1 METNTLTEIIT
12 RRYEEIR
19 ELRAEGTDPFPPRF
33 EVTHT
38 AAEALETAE
47 ESGVIC
53 AGRLV
58 QLRVMGKAAFAHV
71 QDMSGRVQLYIARD
85 ILGEAPYGFFKKH
98 IHVGDFIGVAGSV
111 FKTKTGE
118 KTIKA
123 EKLTLL
129 SKAVRPMPE
138 KWHGLQDTEIR
149 FRSRHLDLIANDDV
163 RRIFEARSKIVR
175 AVRNTLDNEGF
186 LEVETPILCH
196 SAGGAA
202 ATPFETFHNALSM
215 PLFMR
220 IATELYLKRLI
231 IGGMERVYEIGKIF
245 RNEGIDT
252 THNPEF
258 TMLEAYQAYT
268 DYNGMARLFE
278 AIIEACTKSLGITEV
293 EYKGRQIRLV
303 PPFRRV
309 FLPQLWK
316 QHCGEDIHDILDG
329 KRFNRPRLLALAKKL
344 GVGDADTLAS
354 AKAFERIFDEKI
366 LSTFTEPCF
375 VMDHPTAITPLAK
388 NKPGDE
394 TLVERFEF
402 YAGGAELANAYTEL
416 NDPDDQLARLQEQA
430 RQRQDEK
437 NAEVDTIDKDF
448 VEAMES
454 GMPPTGG
461 IGIGIDRLTM
471 LLTGKAAIREV
482 VLFPTLKADMK

>member
-12 RRYEEIR
+12 RRYEELR
-19 ELRAEGTDPFPPRF
+19 ELRTAGTDPFPPRF

-38 AAEALETAE
+38 AAEALDTAE
-47 ESGVIC
+47 ESGVVC

-58 QLRVMGKAAFAHV
+58 QLRVMGKAAFAHL
-71 QDMSGRVQLYIARD
+71 QDMSGRVQLYVARD
-85 ILGEAPYGFFKKH
+85 VLGEESYAFFKKH
-98 IHVGDFIGVAGSV
+98 IHVGDFIGVAGMI

-123 EKLTLL
+123 EKLTVL

-138 KWHGLQDTEIR
+138 KWHGVQDTEIR
-149 FRSRHLDLIANDDV
+149 FRSRHLDLIANEEV
-163 RRIFEARSKIVR
+163 RKIFEARSKVVR

-186 LEVETPILCH
+186 LEVETPTLCH
-196 SAGGAA
+196 SAGGAS

-231 IGGMERVYEIGKIF
+231 IGGMERVYEIGKVF

-278 AIIEACTKSLGITEV
+278 AIIENSTKALGITEV
-293 EYKGRQIRLV
+293 EYKGQRIKLV
-303 PPFRRV
+303 PPFKRV
-309 FLPQLWK
+309 FMPELWK
-316 QHCGEDIHDILDG
+316 QHFGEDIHNVLDG
-329 KRFNRPRLLALAKKL
+329 KRFNRPSLIALAEKHGIK
-344 GVGDADTLAS
+344 DAKDLPS
-354 AKAFERIFDEKI
+354 AKVFERLFDERI
-366 LSTFTEPCF
+366 LSAFTEPCF

-394 TLVERFEF
+394 SIVERFEF
-402 YAGGAELANAYTEL
+402 FVCGSEIANAYTEL
-416 NDPDDQLARLQEQA
+416 NDPEEQFARLQEQA
-430 RQRQDEK
+430 RQRKDEK
-437 NAEVDTIDKDF
+437 NTDVDTIDKAF

-471 LLTGKAAIREV
+471 LLTGQASIREV
-482 VLFPTLKADMK
+482 VLFPTLKAEVK